1 MTPVLHHVNGTFCSR
16 IRLMRKGA
24 RATPAELRYYV
35 HTTPTIHYPHHPQ
48 QGAYLDEILNRRL
61 SLSIE
66 LHIQDKIGLIL
77 AVWIAVDVLESL
89 ELPQCRRWWWY
100 RSQAFFVLTFFLWN
114 AQTKE

>member
-1 MTPVLHHVNGTFCSR
+1 MVQCVPTVLHHVRRMDVKMN
-16 IRLMRKGA
+16 
-24 RATPAELRYYV
+24 
-35 HTTPTIHYPHHPQ
+35 
-48 QGAYLDEILNRRL
+48 LDEILNRRL

-100 RSQAFFVLTFFLWN
+100 RSQAFFVLTFFLDPC
-114 AQTKE
+114 